1 MENKIN
7 INPTPILPGPEEIE
21 IWKAHP
27 IYSAYEISTFGNVR
41 RANNKHPLTPCVS
54 ARGYAVVHLR
64 SGIKNKHGK
73 VIKIHNLVADTFLEP
88 GRPDQIEI
96 DHLDRNRTNNY
107 YKNLRWVTYKEN
119 AENTKPVRRQKVY
132 MDRPALV
139 LLDKNTHELIQ
150 EFKDLA
156 EASAKMGVSPPGIRD
171 NVHGVRPPYRFGY
184 FMIKDEYLQRIA
196 DQS

>member
-7 INPTPILPGPEEIE
+7 INPQPILPSPGEIE

-27 IYSAYEISTFGNVR
+27 VYIAYEVSTFGNVR
-41 RANNKHPLTPCVS
+41 RTDNKRPLTPGAN

-64 SGIKNKHGK
+64 TGIESKNGK
-73 VIKIHNLVADTFLEP
+73 TVKVHNLIADTFLEP
-88 GRPDQIEI
+88 GRPEQIEV
-96 DHLDRNRTNNY
+96 DHQDRNRMNNY
-107 YKNLRWVTYKEN
+107 YKNLRWVTHKEN
-119 AENTKPVRRQKVY
+119 IKNTKSIRRQRVY

-171 NVHGVRPPYRFGY
+171 NIHRVKPPYRFGY
-184 FMIKDEYLQRIA
+184 FMIKDEYLQRLV
-196 DQS
+196 DQP